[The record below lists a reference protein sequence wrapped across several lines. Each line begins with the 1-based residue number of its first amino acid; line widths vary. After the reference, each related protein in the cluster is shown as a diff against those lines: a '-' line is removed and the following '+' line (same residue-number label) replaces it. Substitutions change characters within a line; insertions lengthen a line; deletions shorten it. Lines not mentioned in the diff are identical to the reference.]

1 MRKTTDEKRERRETY
16 RGVRVEA
23 ISFTKVAVGLLGLLL
38 SGAAWLLR
46 RTVKRFREEREM
58 LLELYAY
65 NFGAEEL
72 GMALDDDSVEE
83 RLERGNERFDML
95 VEGQRRIYR
104 NQEKL
109 AESLSEDVE
118 MEELSAEHDR
128 DRYRD
133 ERRSDG

>member
-1 MRKTTDEKRERRETY
+1 MKETTEKEEKTP

-23 ISFTKVAVGLLGLLL
+23 GSFTKIVVAVLGILL

-46 RTVKRFREEREM
+46 RTWKRFREEREM

-65 NFGAEEL
+65 NFGAEEVD
-72 GMALDDDSVEE
+72 MSLDDSSVQE

-104 NQEKL
+104 NQEKIV
-109 AESLSEDVE
+109 ESLNDDVDVRE
-118 MEELSAEHDR
+118 PPAERDR

-133 ERRSDG
+133 ERKSND